1 MKTLLSLCIPTNGV
15 VEWVIPVLCSIY
27 SQGID
32 SELFEVVVTDN
43 GVDDEL
49 EKEIEVFLNKYN
61 NIKYKRTKS
70 ILFNNQL
77 DALDLAEGEFLKF
90 INHRTRLMDGSLE
103 KMIDVIK
110 ALSRGKPTIYFS
122 NGAIE
127 GEEKIICNCFD
138 NFVKSLGIYASW
150 TTGVG
155 IWREDYERIPKD
167 QKYDSLSPHSA
178 ILFSERKKS
187 NYVIDNR
194 VLFEEIETGE
204 KKKGK
209 YDLFK
214 AFAVHELSID
224 VDLYRDGDISLDTL
238 LYVKEKYRDFVAKLY
253 LDYCL
258 RRKECS
264 YDLSGIRNIELF
276 YTKNEIKKTIIR
288 LMWKSAIRRF
298 VKITHGKGGK

>member
-1 MKTLLSLCIPTNGV
+1 MKTLLSLCIPTNGI
-15 VEWVIPVLCSIY
+15 VEWVIPVLFSIY
-27 SQGID
+27 SQETD

-43 GVDDEL
+43 GADDEL

-70 ILFNNQL
+70 ILFDNQL
-77 DALDLAEGEFLKF
+77 DALGLAEGEYLKF

-103 KMIDVIK
+103 KLINVIK
-110 ALSRGKPTIYFS
+110 VLSRNKPTIYFS
-122 NGAIE
+122 NGAID
-127 GEEKIICNCFD
+127 GEEKIICDSFD
-138 NFVKSLGIYASW
+138 DFVKSLGIYASW

-155 IWREDYERIPKD
+155 IWREDYERIPEC
-167 QKYDSLSPHSA
+167 QKFDSLSPHSA

-194 VLFEEIETGE
+194 VLFEEIETGA
-204 KKKGK
+204 KRKGK

-238 LYVKEKYRDFVAKLY
+238 LFVKDKYREFIAKLY
-253 LDYCL
+253 LDYCI

-276 YTKNEIKKTIIR
+276 YSKSEIKKTIIR

-298 VKITHGKGGK
+298 AKITHSKGGE